1 MAKHM
6 VKCPI
11 CNQMFDANKEPYVMI
26 NSRRYAH
33 EKCYQSSQEQEDKIQ
48 HDKRVLEEY
57 IKELFGY
64 KTLPERVNRQIK
76 QYITNKNYTYSG
88 IYKTLKYW
96 FEIKKGDIE
105 KANGGIGM

>member
-11 CNQMFDANKEPYVMI
+11 CNQMFDANTEPYVMI

-33 EKCYQSSQEQEDKIQ
+33 ESCFQSSHDQEMKIKK
-48 HDKRVLEEY
+48 DIATLEAY

-64 KTLPERVNRQIK
+64 KTLPEKVNRQIK
-76 QYITNKNYTYSG
+76 QYINEKNYSYSG

-96 FEIKKGDIE
+96 F
-105 KANGGIGM
+105 